1 MPGVDIDFA
10 LIADHAELVNGKL
23 YLMGGGWDT
32 YNAPAEPI
40 QLQPAIAL
48 GVRIGW
54 EETNRNVPVRVTIE
68 DDDGA
73 EMVRADGTLMVG
85 RPPGLEAG
93 STQLAQMT
101 ARLPLMLP
109 RFGGYRVHVT
119 VGTGETVV
127 ERFLPFRIVRT

>member
-32 YNAPAEPI
+32 YNAAAEPI
-40 QLQPAIAL
+40 QFQPAIAL

-54 EETNRNVPVRVTIE
+54 EETNRNVPVRVAVE

-73 EMVRADGTLMVG
+73 ELVRADGTLMVG

-93 STQLAQMT
+93 ATQLAQMT
-101 ARLPLMLP
+101 ARLPLTLP

-119 VGTGETVV
+119 VGTGETAV
-127 ERFLPFRIVRT
+127 ERFLPFRIVRG

>member
-1 MPGVDIDFA
+1 MPRVDIDFA
-10 LIADHAELVNGKL
+10 LIADYAELVNGKL

-32 YNAPAEPI
+32 FNAAAEPI
-40 QLQPAIAL
+40 QLAPAIAL

-73 EMVRADGTLMVG
+73 EMVRADGNLTVG

-93 STQLAQMT
+93 ATQLAQMT
-101 ARLPLMLP
+101 ARLGILLP

-119 VGTGETVV
+119 VGTGDTAV
-127 ERFLPFRIVRT
+127 ERFLPFRIVKA